1 MKKIIIL
8 TTLSYSILFSGSL
21 SSEEILNMVSK
32 IKEER
37 KGITLAKLENTA
49 NPFVIKEKKVVE
61 TKEEE
66 KSVIQIVP
74 EVVYKVDAILNRAAF
89 INKKWYRTG
98 DKLGNYT
105 IGYVSQT
112 SVTLESSSGN
122 KVLKLEKKKKNFI
135 HKN

>member
-8 TTLSYSILFSGSL
+8 SILSCSILLSGSL

-37 KGITLAKLENTA
+37 KGISLVKLESTA
-49 NPFVIKEKKVVE
+49 NPFIIKEKKVLE
-61 TKEEE
+61 TKEEN
-66 KSVIQIVP
+66 KSVMQIVP

-105 IGYVSQT
+105 IGYVSRT
-112 SVTLESSSGN
+112 SVTLESSIGN
-122 KVLKLEKKKKNFI
+122 KVLNIEKKKKNFI